1 MLSGRAIA
9 GIRSVK
15 IRAKNWIAGLPTTSL
30 GLRYPAKLTIEDEV
44 IEIEKAKSVRN
55 FVKFSLEAETIQ
67 CDYAMLKNFIGTYA
81 VDGAVQAE
89 LITES
94 QSGAADVRG
103 LKGNEVFKFG
113 SADAQPNSALG
124 FGFKYNEEYSSG
136 TKKTSCTIKGNLS
149 IEKDVADA
157 MLATVLTDSNTFGT
171 DAKEYASVST
181 GNLVSINHS
190 TPGNLLGKADII
202 SYKLGVE
209 TKAGD
214 ATIYGREGIDYLSV
228 SLEIVTS
235 ASSMANQRLL
245 NAIEEDGAVEITTKA
260 QAGSGASD
268 DKKIFVAGTIGRVSK
283 NEIGDKRSITI
294 TFKGEIPIRD
304 ITFVDQD
311 NTIYFG
317 EE

>member
-9 GIRSVK
+9 GIKSVK
-15 IRAKNWIAGLPTTSL
+15 IRSKNWITGLPTTSL
-30 GLRYPAKLTIEDEV
+30 GLRYPAKLTIEDEA

-67 CDYAMLKNFIGTYA
+67 CDFAMLKNFIGTYA

-89 LITES
+89 LMTES

-103 LKGNEVFKFG
+103 LKENEVFKFG

-157 MLATVLTDSNTFGT
+157 MLATVLTDSPTFGT
-171 DAKEYASVST
+171 DVKDYDSVST
-181 GNLVSINHS
+181 GNLVSIEHPTAS
-190 TPGNLLGKADII
+190 SLLGKADII

-209 TKAGD
+209 TKSGD
-214 ATIYGREGIDYLSV
+214 ATIYGREGVDYLSV

-245 NAIEEDGAVEITTKA
+245 NAIAEDGSVSITTKA
-260 QAGSGASD
+260 QTGSGAVD
-268 DKKIFVAGTIGRVSK
+268 DTKTFVSGVFGRVSK
-283 NEIGDKRSITI
+283 NEIGDKRNITI
-294 TFKGEIPIRD
+294 SFKGEVPIRD
-304 ITFVDQD
+304 ISFVDQD
-311 NTIYFG
+311 RLMIFG